1 MDAQHRGA
9 WAGTVRCPG
18 TAGWPEPCDMTGG
31 CPAVSDSVPAQRQRP
46 VPITTTVAGPDAAPT
61 QGSPAAVFAFF
72 G

>member
-9 WAGTVRCPG
+9 WAGTVWSPG

-31 CPAVSDSVPAQRQRP
+31 CPAVSDPVPAQRQRP
-46 VPITTTVAGPDAAPT
+46 APRTTMAAGLDAAPT
-61 QGSPAAVFAFF
+61 QVSPTAVFPLF